1 MPSRYGALEVAHEN
15 GVVRRCAHGGL
26 SRSLKTDYLDEDTN
40 HSFDVES
47 LSEEHSHSDK
57 RPGFGEVDFN
67 FLGLTIPN
75 DDRSVHVKRM
85 DTYCDRPQANT
96 TTITSASLRITFLL
110 FHFAFKDRWK
120 SMSHSYR
127 FQGSMPVRH
136 RPRMILTI
144 RMTG

>member
-1 MPSRYGALEVAHEN
+1 M
-15 GVVRRCAHGGL
+15 RRCAHGGL

-85 DTYCDRPQANT
+85 DTYCDRREQ
-96 TTITSASLRITFLL
+96 SLVGHCLNSDWR
-110 FHFAFKDRWK
+110 ADCFKK
-120 SMSHSYR
+120 SGSYAD
-127 FQGSMPVRH
+127 QLAESGSR
-136 RPRMILTI
+136 
-144 RMTG
+144 